1 MRYDIK
7 VFEGYEEMETIRDL
21 THTQMIVIR
30 KIFDR
35 HGIKYL
41 VKEVEK

>member
-7 VFEGYEEMETIRDL
+7 VFERNEEMETIRDL

-35 HGIKYL
+35 CGIKYSI
-41 VKEVEK
+41 KEVD